1 MKFENNIVN
10 LFDIYCD
17 KINLHSKN
25 FSKKNL
31 KKSIELIKEVK
42 KKNLKLFY
50 LVMGEVAQLQIT

>member
-1 MKFENNIVN
+1 MFMKFENNIVN

-42 KKNLKLFY
+42 KKK
-50 LVMGEVAQLQIT
+50 I